1 MFCDLL
7 GFTVAWYD
15 LKDDLEDAVI
25 GIILQ
30 GNLFHYQDD
39 EDDEKQH
46 KELEH
51 EELLCLSTHC
61 VVFSGPWFLCT
72 YTTKGNIEM
81 DSLRSKMA
89 CWYTNSPVEIESC
102 CTPV

>member
-1 MFCDLL
+1 MAADRKEEFKNGLL

-30 GNLFHYQDD
+30 GNLFHYQDN

-46 KELEH
+46 KEVPH
-51 EELLCLSTHC
+51 EELLCLRTHC
-61 VVFSGPWFLCT
+61 VVFWDLSFLWWLW
-72 YTTKGNIEM
+72 KH
-81 DSLRSKMA
+81 S
-89 CWYTNSPVEIESC
+89 
-102 CTPV
+102 